1 MNNYIYKIAC
11 IISTASKRQIPI
23 EVIAQFILPHLN
35 DSFYTTIKQH
45 KLVCLDI
52 LESSEL
58 NKSNY
63 ERRLEGE
70 YVDRWLEFIMD
81 NSNSFSFYNKKKL
94 DDELCDKFLVCAR
107 FCKKCGNYIEFRNK
121 PKALSEYLINLNKS
135 LRYDFMHYN
144 TPENIGKPHSKNI
157 FCNCKNDDIIIDVV
171 AKRSL
176 FIPYYPIFE
185 ITRYNDS
192 PLYYYRFHKPR
203 LLYITTKEVYY
214 PIEDELIPSN
224 VVSEDYEF
232 TEFTDFNQRIDY
244 SIYFEHHFLNDVFL
258 EEYNE
263 EYDTWIQVDYH
274 EDNYYECFCNYYYDD
289 DGYDAYYDMLPRRKR

>member
-1 MNNYIYKIAC
+1 L
-11 IISTASKRQIPI
+11 Q
-23 EVIAQFILPHLN
+23 PHLN

-52 LESSEL
+52 LESFEL
-58 NKSNY
+58 KKFHY

-70 YVDRWLEFIMD
+70 YADRWLEFIMD
-81 NSNSFSFYNKKKL
+81 NSNNFIFYNKKKL
-94 DDELCDKFLVCAR
+94 HDSSCDKFLVCAT

-121 PKALSEYLINLNKS
+121 PKALSRYLIDLNKS
-135 LRYDFMHYN
+135 LRYDFMHYD
-144 TPENIGKPHSKNI
+144 TPKNIGTPHCKNI

-185 ITRYNDS
+185 ISYYNDC
-192 PLYYYRFHKPR
+192 PIRYYRFHKPR
-203 LLYITTKEVYY
+203 LLYITNAEVYY
-214 PIEDELIPSN
+214 PIEDEFIPSN
-224 VVSEDYEF
+224 VVSEGEDYEC

-244 SIYFEHHFLNDVFL
+244 SIYSEHHFLNDVFS
-258 EEYNE
+258 EENND
-263 EYDTWIQVDYH
+263 EYDTWIQLGYH
-274 EDNYYECFCNYYYDD
+274 QDFYYECCCNHYYDD